1 MKING
6 DYPVLSSPFN
16 SLSEK
21 QNYLLYG
28 ATGGQVDEN
37 EMKLTDARDG
47 VFPRQLATTDFMIQD
62 PRYLQ
67 TYARLFFVVL

>member
-1 MKING
+1 MSSKLDEING

-37 EMKLTDARDG
+37 EMKLTGARDG
-47 VFPRQLATTDFMIQD
+47 VFLANLRQLT
-62 PRYLQ
+62 L
-67 TYARLFFVVL
+67 

>member
-47 VFPRQLATTDFMIQD
+47 VFLVSLRQ
-62 PRYLQ
+62 Q
-67 TYARLFFVVL
+67 TL

>member
-1 MKING
+1 MEIIRF
-6 DYPVLSSPFN
+6 LSSPFN

-37 EMKLTDARDG
+37 EMKLTGARDG
-47 VFPRQLATTDFMIQD
+47 VFLANLRQLT
-62 PRYLQ
+62 L
-67 TYARLFFVVL
+67 